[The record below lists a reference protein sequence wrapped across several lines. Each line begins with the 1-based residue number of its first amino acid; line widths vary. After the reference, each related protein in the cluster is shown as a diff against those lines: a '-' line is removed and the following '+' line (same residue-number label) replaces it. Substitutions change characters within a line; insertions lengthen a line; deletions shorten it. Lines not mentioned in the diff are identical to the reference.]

1 MAITRLFKRLIKPYK
16 KGVCVGELRMG
27 VNIAQCKECKADSIA
42 HKTASFFDK
51 TTINNKIL
59 FKWDNKNKKLL
70 VSKTA
75 LMYLLSLQSDVEILQ
90 DYDMEIVEKI
100 DFRKKEV

>member
-1 MAITRLFKRLIKPYK
+1 MVITKLLKRLIKPYK
-16 KGVCVGELRMG
+16 KGVCLGEVRMG

-42 HKTASFFDK
+42 LKISSFFDRESV
-51 TTINNKIL
+51 NSALL
-59 FKWDNKNKKLL
+59 FKWDRATKKLL

-75 LMYLLSLQSDVEILQ
+75 LRHLLALQNDVEILQ

-100 DFRKKEV
+100 DLKYEV